1 MATNSNLVNAFGEQP
16 NPFMADPSDINEY
29 QTALQQSLTALE
41 QRYAQ
46 PNWFKVAAGF
56 AKPQLGGFMA
66 SLGSANE
73 ALGENLEQQR
83 AQEFPIAQL
92 RAQLA
97 SSKVT
102 MGQRKKAADIFSE
115 SLGIPAEDA
124 QKILSGQKPLP
135 AGAHKL
141 MRPEIAAQLTA
152 LDPKIGA
159 AANEMV
165 QSARAEQELTNKA
178 NASAIENAAFKQKY
192 GFDIPGFVPVGS
204 GNNPSP
210 ASVPDAGSAG
220 ALGAT
225 ASAAA
230 PASSTPQATAAV
242 AAPRKTIASGKYVI
256 DPKVLDNLGST
267 ESSGNELAINLTG
280 DKPSK
285 AMGKYQFEPETVV
298 ALHKQGLEFNPLK
311 GDDARYAASQY
322 LGQLLDKNNGDINK
336 ALAQYG
342 GFKTKDPSDYIGK
355 VLKGVDNPVTIQADQ
370 TNQPA
375 SSTQP
380 SDQTF
385 NQPSGTTTYTGQ
397 GATGNA
403 KLGASEEKIKAQD
416 VKYQPLLDHILS
428 NDPLTTST
436 RETLLTREAELLGT
450 PGVIKGTG
458 LLYKDK
464 GYQAAALSALQAGV
478 SGSVGTSSGGANI
491 QVAFPVE
498 NTLTKTKL
506 EPEEQQQL
514 REYQI
519 IKSQLASQAMRDAV
533 RSVGGGHLNLS
544 EFQNALTRVTSSSDP
559 HKILQAENAKSQYEN
574 ERDAKLYD
582 LWGQHTQE
590 PNFAVQPL
598 SSFFHGKN
606 YTGLIKSYT
615 PKISKAHRLAD

>member
-1 MATNSNLVNAFGEQP
+1 MATGTPSITPLDSMFGAQP
-16 NPFMADPSDINEY
+16 SPFMAGDEINEY
-29 QTALQQSLTALE
+29 QDALQKSLQALE
-41 QRYAQ
+41 NRYAQ
-46 PNWFKVAAGF
+46 PNWFKIAAGF
-56 AKPQLGGFMA
+56 AEPKLGGFFA
-66 SLGSANE
+66 SLGNASNAM
-73 ALGENLEQQR
+73 GDYVEQQR
-83 AQEFPIAQL
+83 ANELPIAQL

-102 MGQRKKAADIFSE
+102 MGQRKKAADIFSNA
-115 SLGIPAEDA
+115 LGIPAEDS
-124 QKILSGQKPLP
+124 QKILSGNLPLP

-159 AANEMV
+159 AAHEMV
-165 QSARAEQELTNKA
+165 QAAHAEQELANKS

-210 ASVPDAGSAG
+210 ASVSDAGNAEASS
-220 ALGAT
+220 AT

-370 TNQPA
+370 TNQATP
-375 SSTQP
+375 P
-380 SDQTF
+380 S
-385 NQPSGTTTYTGQ
+385 QPSGTTTYTGQ

-428 NDPLTTST
+428 SDPLTTSS
-436 RETLLTREAELLGT
+436 REALLKREAELLGK

-478 SGSVGTSSGGANI
+478 SGSIGTSSGGANI
-491 QVAFPVE
+491 HVAFPVE

-506 EPEEQQQL
+506 EPEEQEQL
-514 REYQI
+514 REYQV

-544 EFQNALTRVTSSSDP
+544 EFQNALTRVTSASDP

-582 LWGQHTQE
+582 LWGEHTKE

-615 PKISKAHRLAD
+615 PKISQAHRLAD